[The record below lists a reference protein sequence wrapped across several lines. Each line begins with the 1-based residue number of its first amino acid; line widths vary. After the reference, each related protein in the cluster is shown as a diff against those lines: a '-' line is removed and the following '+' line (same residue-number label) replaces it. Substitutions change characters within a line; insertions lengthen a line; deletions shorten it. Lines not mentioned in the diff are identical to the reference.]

1 MMMLDKTKEEL
12 KRELTNAKAMASYH
26 KNKHKHKPKTRRE
39 GESPRAKQN
48 RLRANID
55 WNDTKHAMVKVISTL
70 TTDSEEEANAE
81 AVTISALS
89 IEEIR
94 ELAKGYEDKVAE
106 EIAVRRKE
114 RAERLAKEQQQAQV
128 IAKAEK
134 VTEVSN
140 HPPAPTVPKQPS
152 KSMVDNLEKAQKIAS
167 KRLGFSITKE
177 QTLEHVLSMFLQN
190 DK

>member
-1 MMMLDKTKEEL
+1 MMMPDKTIEEL
-12 KRELTNAKAMASYH
+12 KRELTNAKAMVSYH
-26 KNKHKHKPKTRRE
+26 KNKHKPKKSRK

-55 WNDTKHAMVKVISTL
+55 WNDAKHAMVKVISVL

-94 ELAKGYEDKVAE
+94 ELAKGHEDKVAE

-128 IAKAEK
+128 IAKAED
-134 VTEVSN
+134 VTEVPN
-140 HPPAPTVPKQPS
+140 DPPPTVPKQPS